1 MIDSLQLIFT
11 PRGPLDDSFVRW
23 VAWLVAGI
31 IVGALLLN
39 EVLVRT
45 GVVGRQLGSEIR
57 RRTLSWA
64 ILAPAI
70 GIAIVLGGG
79 WTMLAVCLLS
89 MVCWR
94 ELARATG
101 VFREKLVS
109 AAVVVTILAVLFANL
124 DHWPRLL
131 LAAGPLGSALVAT
144 VALVGDRPHGYLQ
157 RTALGVFGVAFCAV
171 GLGSLGFIANDPDA
185 RPILVLLLL
194 VTQLSDVSAYLC
206 GKLFGRRLACP
217 NISPRK
223 TVEGAVGAL
232 AVSTGLVVWLGPC
245 VFPDTPLADRRTL
258 VGIGLLLGALAQLG
272 DLMLSAVK
280 RDIGIKDLGTVIPGH
295 GGLLDRFDSLVLT
308 APVYFHLVSYFR
320 GIAVDQPTGL
330 FTGAGAGD

>member
-1 MIDSLQLIFT
+1 MIETLQALFT
-11 PRGPLDDSFVRW
+11 PRGPLDDPFVRW

-31 IVGALLLN
+31 IVAALAINEILLR
-39 EVLVRT
+39 L
-45 GVVGRQLGSEIR
+45 GVIGPQLGADIR

-64 ILAPAI
+64 VLAPAI
-70 GIAIVLGGG
+70 GVAILLGGG

-89 MVCWR
+89 LACWR

-109 AAVVVTILAVLFANL
+109 AAVVITILVVLFANL

-131 LAAGPLGSALVAT
+131 LAAGPLGSALVAM
-144 VALVGDRPHGYLQ
+144 VALVGDRPKGYLQ
-157 RTALGVFGVAFCAV
+157 RTALGIFGIAFCAV
-171 GLGSLGFIANDPDA
+171 GFGSLGFIANDADA

-194 VTQLSDVSAYLC
+194 VTQLSDVSAYLS
-206 GKLFGRRLACP
+206 GKLLGRRPLCP
-217 NISPRK
+217 NTSPRK
-223 TVEGAVGAL
+223 TLEGALGAL
-232 AVSTGLVVWLGPC
+232 AVSTALVVWLGPC

-258 VGIGLLLGALAQLG
+258 LGVGLLLGALAQLG

-280 RDIGIKDLGTVIPGH
+280 RDIGIKDLGAVIPGH

-320 GIAVDQPTGL
+320 GIAAGHPMGV
-330 FTGAGAGD
+330 FSGAGAGG